1 MTRVSNIINSINA
14 PTILR
19 AEGGLDDALAT
30 LRGYS
35 KHALAESNKSRE
47 IQEDVITQLN
57 GLRND
62 LNQKI
67 KEIKSL
73 AGDFRNNVDREKD
86 TTKRQVDALREA
98 IASAEKNPIA
108 ATGKNDPFLIRLAV
122 ERQVAKQ
129 IEEENYL
136 HRVKIRCFDS
146 IHLLKNFHRLT

>member
-1 MTRVSNIINSINA
+1 MA

-35 KHALAESNKSRE
+35 KHALVESNKSRD

-73 AGDFRNNVDREKD
+73 AGDFRNTVEKEKD
-86 TTKRQVDALREA
+86 ITKRQVDTLREA
-98 IASAEKNPIA
+98 IALSEKNPLVG
-108 ATGKNDPFLIRLAV
+108 TGKNDPFLIRLSV

-136 HRVKIRCFDS
+136 HRVRS
-146 IHLLKNFHRLT
+146 